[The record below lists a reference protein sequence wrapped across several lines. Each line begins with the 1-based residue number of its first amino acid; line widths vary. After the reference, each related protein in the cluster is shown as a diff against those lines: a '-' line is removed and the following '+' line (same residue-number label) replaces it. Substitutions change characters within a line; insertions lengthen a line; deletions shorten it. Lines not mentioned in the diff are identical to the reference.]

1 MAIARRIG
9 YAVVGLGNLARN
21 AILPAFCALQVLE
34 ARGGGESR
42 REESLGEFVTHR
54 FELRDVDTA
63 VKKAIEPESM
73 KIVLKPWR

>member
-21 AILPAFCALQVLE
+21 AILPAFAHCKYSKLVAVV
-34 ARGGGESR
+34 SR

-54 FELRDVDTA
+54 FELRGVDTA
-63 VKKAIEPESM
+63 VKKGIEPESM
-73 KIVLKPWR
+73 KIVLEPWR